1 MISDT
6 TWPSFINDCSGDI
19 KRLDYVWRYSSIPV
33 AVPENVSTHSY
44 WVAVYAVLIHIKCN
58 PINTQ
63 VIGPLLLHSLLHDF
77 PESVTGDIVRV
88 FKYSTPTL
96 KDEIETAERTMIKRF
111 PTLIQNLLAIDLN
124 LICGPEQYVDYDSVK
139 AIQQYKQY
147 IITVVKAADFMSLY
161 QYMTREALR
170 SNYEIIPYYN
180 RFLVDLQAM
189 SQSVTDINNF
199 NAVQYYKDLY
209 AEAVSI
215 GKNSFQNNPEWD
227 IKTGI
232 V

>member
-1 MISDT
+1 
-6 TWPSFINDCSGDI
+6 
-19 KRLDYVWRYSSIPV
+19 
-33 AVPENVSTHSY
+33 
-44 WVAVYAVLIHIKCN
+44 
-58 PINTQ
+58 
-63 VIGPLLLHSLLHDF
+63 
-77 PESVTGDIVRV
+77 
-88 FKYSTPTL
+88 
-96 KDEIETAERTMIKRF
+96 
-111 PTLIQNLLAIDLN
+111 
-124 LICGPEQYVDYDSVK
+124 
-139 AIQQYKQY
+139 
-147 IITVVKAADFMSLY
+147 
-161 QYMTREALR
+161 MTREALR